1 MSKRNFAAWTMT
13 IDGRPAHAEALSEVV
28 NPSTGEGF
36 AASPLCS
43 TAQVDEAVA
52 AAGRAFRSWSATPL
66 D

>member
-43 TAQVDEAVA
+43 NG
-52 AAGRAFRSWSATPL
+52 AGRRGGGGGRPRLPELERHAAR
-66 D
+66 